1 MSGLLLDLSFVVI
14 DGVWEPARVAE
25 ALPYE
30 AEFLDEGDRRE
41 ALFETLHGSDGETY
55 NEALFAIFS
64 HGTKTLVARPADR
77 TVTGAADF
85 ECALSAAF
93 GEAWMFQSS
102 FGLGLIRH
110 CRAGEV
116 VGTVDSLGVS
126 PASGVLGITA
136 PIPDASIEDIM
147 AVHLT
152 RLVGAPWDEIF
163 PRRGARA
170 SFWTLG

>member
-14 DGVWEPARVAE
+14 DGAWEPARVAE
-25 ALPYE
+25 ALPGE
-30 AEFLDEGDRRE
+30 ATFRDERDRRE

-55 NEALFAIFS
+55 NDALFAIFS

-77 TVTGAADF
+77 MLTAASDF

-93 GEAWMFQSS
+93 GEAWMFQSG
-102 FGLGLIRH
+102 FGCGLIRH
-110 CRAGEV
+110 CRAGEI
-116 VGTVDSLGVS
+116 VGTVDGFRVS
-126 PASGVLGITA
+126 PARGVLGITA
-136 PIPDASIEDIM
+136 PFPEASTEDIM